1 MNYVSCFLIRAAAT
15 STRIWACFSNCR
27 AQMRAVTCIS
37 RDFSSRVR
45 NARFRDCR
53 ISAAAAYRARVAFT
67 NAFTAAGDE
76 LEIAPVSRRD
86 CDPSSA
92 FCQRKRGLIEATSTT
107 SPRLPAVRSRTA
119 VNTSELDR
127 QADRKPDEAASTTA
141 TPRAIS

>member
-15 STRIWACFSNCR
+15 STRIRACFSNCR
-27 AQMRAVTCIS
+27 AQMRAVS

-53 ISAAAAYRARVAFT
+53 ISAAAAYRARVAFI
-67 NAFTAAGDE
+67 NAFTDAGGE

-86 CDPSSA
+86 CDPSST

-119 VNTSELDR
+119 VNISELDR

-141 TPRAIS
+141 TPRVIS